1 MKSPPSLSLAD
12 HRLLDLVWSS
22 EPISSPQLCKL
33 AQAQLG
39 WKRTTTYTVIK
50 KCMAKGAIE
59 RSEPNFMCHALIP
72 KEVVQEAEAEEL
84 IGKLFDGSPDK
95 LFAALLDN
103 QKLSRE
109 QIENLRR
116 MVAEL
121 E

>member
-1 MKSPPSLSLAD
+1 MEIKLFD
-12 HRLLDLVWSS
+12 S
-22 EPISSPQLCKL
+22 ELKVMDVLWREGDQPAKYVAKTLTDE
-33 AQAQLG
+33 LG
-39 WKRTTTYTVIK
+39 WNVNTTYTLIK
-50 KCMAKGAIE
+50 RCIKKGAIE
-59 RSEPNFMCHALIP
+59 RTEPNFMCHALIP

>member
-50 KCMAKGAIE
+50 KCVAKGAIE
-59 RSEPNFMCHALIP
+59 RTEPNFLCRPLIS
-72 KEVVQEAEAEEL
+72 KREV
-84 IGKLFDGSPDK
+84 
-95 LFAALLDN
+95 
-103 QKLSRE
+103 QKPQVSAGVWDSAPTFFPLP
-109 QIENLRR
+109 
-116 MVAEL
+116 VHYKKA
-121 E
+121 

>member
-50 KCMAKGAIE
+50 RLGE
-59 RSEPNFMCHALIP
+59 RGVLKHENGLVTPLISKEEAQVSEL
-72 KEVVQEAEAEEL
+72 
-84 IGKLFDGSPDK
+84 D
-95 LFAALLDN
+95 ALLE
-103 QKLSRE
+103 QKFQGSLPGLPGGLCPQAGS
-109 QIENLRR
+109 LRR
-116 MVAEL
+116 GGGGDPPHHRK
-121 E
+121 

>member
-50 KCMAKGAIE
+50 RLGE
-59 RSEPNFMCHALIP
+59 RGVLKNEDGVVSSLISKEEAQVSEIDELMEKKFQGSLPAFLAAFARRQALSE
-72 KEVVQEAEAEEL
+72 KEVEE
-84 IGKLFDGSPDK
+84 I
-95 LFAALLDN
+95 
-103 QKLSRE
+103 RRI
-109 QIENLRR
+109 IEK
-116 MVAEL
+116 
-121 E
+121 